1 MQRSEIE
8 KYLLRTILSIFMM
21 GCFQLLLAQSDT
33 AKVGQNKTKIDELNQ
48 RLDNLVKNT
57 SSIGKEDSV
66 EIKLNLLL
74 KQMAEVKQEISTIKT
89 AMNNM
94 SEENRQAF
102 EELNN
107 GSNRQDIN
115 VENGK
120 FYVVIGSRRNPAL
133 AIALLNELKQTQ
145 DVILVK
151 NSKKTWNHIIL
162 STPYTKEEATT
173 KMIELRKGEF
183 QDAWWTSSTRIL
195 KD

>member
-1 MQRSEIE
+1 MQQIIIG
-8 KYLLRTILSIFMM
+8 KHLLKTILSIFLMSS
-21 GCFQLLLAQSDT
+21 FQLLIAQSDT
-33 AKVGQNKTKIDELNQ
+33 VKVGQNKTKIDELNQ

-57 SSIGKEDSV
+57 SSIGKEDSI

-74 KQMAEVKQEISTIKT
+74 KQMAEVQQEISTIKT
-89 AMNNM
+89 AMNTM

-102 EELNN
+102 EELSN
-107 GSNRQDIN
+107 GSNRQNFSLED
-115 VENGK
+115 GK

-133 AIALLNELKQTQ
+133 AKALLSELKQTQ

-151 NSKKTWNHIIL
+151 NSKKSWNHIVL
-162 STPYTKEEATT
+162 RTPYSKEEAMN